1 LGGALRGSQTAD
13 RQPLKPRPKFTTSAC
28 HPEPPGLP
36 FAVPSAK
43 LKRDGVSPSGKAAD
57 FDSAMRWF
65 ESSHPSFA
73 RGVKVAALPQ
83 RRRAAPKRNLKQW
96 GPRTAEQFGEKVA
109 DFDGACPERGAA
121 APSRRAIRWF
131 ESSHPSFARGVQVAA
146 LPQRHAWV
154 SSFDG
159 VYPERSRGA
168 QDDRVGSSFDFAQ
181 DDKAGELADDVV
193 TAAIFVVAA

>member
-96 GPRTAEQFGEKVA
+96 APELRSSLGKRQRTLTEPVLSEAPLRRVEGPCVGSNPATPALLAVGSS
-109 DFDGACPERGAA
+109 FDLAQDDRVG
-121 APSRRAIRWF
+121 
-131 ESSHPSFARGVQVAA
+131 
-146 LPQRHAWV
+146 

-168 QDDRVGSSFDFAQ
+168 QDDTGGASLLVMS
-181 DDKAGELADDVV
+181 
-193 TAAIFVVAA
+193 